1 MKEKKVIDYTRTY
14 RRIEADKKKCI
25 LYIVILILLG
35 FLLMWTQIDDLTR
48 MICKICAGVLKKY
61 EPHMYVGIRSE
72 TYPLFGKI
80 SYLSA
85 ETVYPGIQIS
95 LINAGISLGIIIL
108 LACLP
113 WKGRPL
119 AIYLILCSAIH
130 LINSLWFVFGEK
142 YFPYTLT
149 VYSKLYMLQEIGI
162 WVMFFVMTIMV
173 TGIIGD
179 RGVIYKLLTLL
190 AVMLYSI
197 VFGTVRYVIFIWL
210 LYRFSVI
217 YMAFFYFIIG
227 PMFDFL
233 YLVMIYA
240 VFVDRMIGVYDSRK
254 GKEVWKWS

>member
-1 MKEKKVIDYTRTY
+1 MHI
-14 RRIEADKKKCI
+14 IE
-25 LYIVILILLG
+25 
-35 FLLMWTQIDDLTR
+35 
-48 MICKICAGVLKKY
+48 
-61 EPHMYVGIRSE
+61 E
-72 TYPLFGKI
+72 
-80 SYLSA
+80 SYLQTFSH
-85 ETVYPGIQIS
+85 S
-95 LINAGISLGIIIL
+95 LLINTGISLGVIL
-108 LACLP
+108 LLAGLP

-149 VYSKLYMLQEIGI
+149 VYSNLYMLQEIGI
-162 WVMFFVMTIMV
+162 WVMFFVMTVMV

-179 RGVIYKLLTLL
+179 RGLIYKFLTLL

-217 YMAFFYFIIG
+217 YMAFFYFMIG

-240 VFVDRMIGVYDSRK
+240 VFVNRMIGVYDSRK
-254 GKEVWKWS
+254 GREVWKWS